1 LLVTVQ
7 IELPEGKTEELE
19 ALARRLRQRREKS

>member
-1 LLVTVQ
+1 VQ